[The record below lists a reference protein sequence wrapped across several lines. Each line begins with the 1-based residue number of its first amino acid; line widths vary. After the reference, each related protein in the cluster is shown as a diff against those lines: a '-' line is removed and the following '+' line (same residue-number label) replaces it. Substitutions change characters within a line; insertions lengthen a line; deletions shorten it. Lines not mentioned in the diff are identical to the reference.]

1 VWREKTKHKVLK
13 LGGSLLEIAHDL
25 VLYLLKRE
33 LNVLIVPG
41 GGPFA
46 NIVRYYSRSLTDD
59 AAHWMAVLAM
69 EQYAFFLAGGTG
81 CRLVDDIIDVP
92 RGVSTLLPFKL
103 VYENDPLPH
112 SWDVTS
118 DAIAAWI
125 AGNIEAD
132 LVVAKDVDGIYINDE
147 LVRIIRASE
156 LRVETCI
163 DKTLPKLISKYKL
176 NCTIINGAYFNRV
189 TDALCGNDVIG
200 TKVVV

>member
-1 VWREKTKHKVLK
+1 VWREKTNKKVLK

-25 VLYLLKRE
+25 VLYLLKQD

-46 NIVRYYSRSLTDD
+46 NIVRHYSRSLTDD
-59 AAHWMAVLAM
+59 VAHWMAVLAM

-81 CRLVDDIIDVP
+81 CRLLDDIIDVP
-92 RGVSTLLPFKL
+92 RGVSVLLPFKL
-103 VYENDPLPH
+103 VYGNDPLPH
-112 SWDVTS
+112 SWEVTS

-125 AGNIEAD
+125 AGEFEAD
-132 LVVAKDVDGIYINDE
+132 LVIAKDVDGIYINDK
-147 LVRIIRASE
+147 LARVIRASE

-163 DKTLPKLISKYKL
+163 DTTLPKLISKYKL

-189 TDALCGNDVIG
+189 SAALCDKDVIG
-200 TKVVV
+200 TKVIV